1 MQVGGGSKYCRCHE
15 PVLRYEVWLTR
26 KGEARNFSSQVCKD
40 ACDRGHI
47 TEEPCEGPT
56 LMHGSGA
63 EPGW

>member
-1 MQVGGGSKYCRCHE
+1 M
-15 PVLRYEVWLTR
+15 LRREVWLTR
-26 KGEARNFSSQVCKD
+26 KGEARNFSSQVRQG

>member
-1 MQVGGGSKYCRCHE
+1 MQVSGGSNAADAMSPRFI
-15 PVLRYEVWLTR
+15 REVWLTR

-40 ACDRGHI
+40 AYDRGHI
-47 TEEPCEGPT
+47 TEEPCEGLT